1 MELTKRQEQI
11 VQIVK
16 NEGPITGSKIAAKL
30 SLIRSTLRPDLT
42 ILTRAGILEAR
53 PRVGYYY
60 AGKTP
65 NHTAEAIH
73 KINVGDVQSIP
84 VVIRAEAT
92 VYDAVVTMFL
102 EDVGTLFVVR
112 EAGALEGIISRKD
125 LLKATMGS
133 ADIHK
138 MPISIVMTRMPNL
151 ITTTPEEPI
160 LFAAQKLTGREVD
173 SLPVVRVMQT
183 DDGIEELEV
192 VGRVTKTTITRL
204 FVELGYG
211 SDLVSQD

>member
-11 VQIVK
+11 VKIVK

-30 SLIRSTLRPDLT
+30 SLIRSTLRPDLA
-42 ILTRAGILEAR
+42 ILTMAGILEAR

-65 NHTAEAIH
+65 NNFIAEAIQ
-73 KINVGDVQSIP
+73 KITVGDVKSVP
-84 VVIRAEAT
+84 VVIKADAT

-112 EAGALEGIISRKD
+112 EKGVLDGIISRKD
-125 LLKATMGS
+125 LLKATMGG

-138 MPISIVMTRMPNL
+138 MPISVVMTRMPNL

-160 LFAAQKLTGREVD
+160 LVAAEKLTGREVD
-173 SLPVVRVMQT
+173 SLPVVRVLLT
-183 DDGIEELEV
+183 GNGSEELEV
-192 VGRVTKTTITRL
+192 IGRVTKTTITRF
-204 FVELGYG
+204 FVELGHG
-211 SDLVSQD
+211 K